1 MARATNLA
9 KTSAGTIAGVLVLA
23 VLAEVGGALSRHFLT
38 GGDEGNATSGLPG
51 ATIGG
56 VMGLILGGYIA
67 GRTIRWLHASPR
79 KPWLLLIGPG
89 LWAWLALLV
98 PSAVS
103 NGIATEHLTNQLLL
117 CVVMI
122 LMSFAGTLAG
132 ARERR

>member
-23 VLAEVGGALSRHFLT
+23 ILAEVGGVISQHFLT
-38 GGDEGNATSGLPG
+38 GGDEDNATSGLPG

-56 VMGLILGGYIA
+56 VIGLILGGYIA
-67 GRTIRWLHASPR
+67 GRTIRWLHASLR

-89 LWAWLALLV
+89 LWVWLALLV
-98 PSAVS
+98 SSAVS
-103 NGIATEHLTNQLLL
+103 SGITMEHLTNQLLL
-117 CVVMI
+117 GAVMI
-122 LMSFAGTLAG
+122 LMSFPGTLAG